1 MNYINENDKKPNNIP
16 EEYKEYIDIYKGDE
30 EDTFILKL
38 ISKKDKEKNNLEDE
52 DIIEEDVK
60 RRIRK

>member
-1 MNYINENDKKPNNIP
+1 MKMTKPNNIP

-38 ISKKDKEKNNLEDE
+38 ISKKDKEK
-52 DIIEEDVK
+52 
-60 RRIRK
+60 